1 VLIVLKGNLCR
12 KKGATRSEGL
22 LEIIH
27 TNICG
32 PFTPTTLGGYKYFIT
47 FIHDFSRYGY
57 IFLIHEKFEALDMF
71 KIYKA
76 EIELKQ
82 EKKIKIVRSD
92 RGGEFYGRYGEARQ
106 IPGPFAKFLQECGVD
121 A

>member
-1 VLIVLKGNLCR
+1 
-12 KKGATRSEGL
+12 
-22 LEIIH
+22 
-27 TNICG
+27 
-32 PFTPTTLGGYKYFIT
+32 
-47 FIHDFSRYGY
+47 
-57 IFLIHEKFEALDMF
+57 MF

-92 RGGEFYGRYGEARQ
+92 QGGEFYGRYGEAGQ
-106 IPGPFAKFLQECGVD
+106 IPGPFAKFLQNV